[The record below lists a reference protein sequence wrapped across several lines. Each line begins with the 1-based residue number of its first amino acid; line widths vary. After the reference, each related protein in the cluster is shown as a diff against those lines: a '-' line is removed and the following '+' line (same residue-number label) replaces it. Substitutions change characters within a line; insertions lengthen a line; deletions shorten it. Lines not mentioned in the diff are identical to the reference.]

1 MNMLIKLSIKNI
13 ISRQRASIVSI
24 LGVMVSVALIISITL
39 VLQAAQKSF
48 ARPFEDSGADMIIQL
63 QGEPCVWSIVKLPQN
78 LNPIPIEKIDEI
90 QSLDEV
96 VTVEGSLITWAFSAP
111 PPFQP
116 QQIKSPSDVQKLEDI
131 MTGISTGELE
141 GQPCDY
147 GPEGSFCDIDTK
159 TGQPSVVNFHPIV
172 VTGINP
178 ELKNIGPI
186 KESDLNNLEGRF
198 FTKEDNYVA
207 ILDKDFARIRNVS
220 VGNNI
225 ELGQTD
231 LKVIGIMNSGR
242 EAKIAGAQAFVPLK
256 TAIEMIG
263 RGNIVDI
270 IFVKLKTGVDLNTL
284 AKKIEKILGTTNVT
298 ITTSND
304 YLSTISILS
313 SLSQR
318 FSLAVFIIVVFLALV
333 FIIKTTAASVYER
346 TGEIGILKGIGWQ
359 DKNILKILIFEN
371 FFIALLGG
379 IFGIIVGYGISY
391 IYKANLTSI
400 LPYYLNPYPPCSQHL
415 AKSSIQM
422 SIPFSFNIMLATL
435 FLAIVIKTMAGY
447 ITTKIMLRLQ
457 PAEAIRRF

>member
-1 MNMLIKLSIKNI
+1 M
-13 ISRQRASIVSI
+13 
-24 LGVMVSVALIISITL
+24 
-39 VLQAAQKSF
+39 
-48 ARPFEDSGADMIIQL
+48 
-63 QGEPCVWSIVKLPQN
+63 
-78 LNPIPIEKIDEI
+78 
-90 QSLDEV
+90 
-96 VTVEGSLITWAFSAP
+96 
-111 PPFQP
+111 
-116 QQIKSPSDVQKLEDI
+116 
-131 MTGISTGELE
+131 
-141 GQPCDY
+141 
-147 GPEGSFCDIDTK
+147 
-159 TGQPSVVNFHPIV
+159 
-172 VTGINP
+172 
-178 ELKNIGPI
+178 
-186 KESDLNNLEGRF
+186 
-198 FTKEDNYVA
+198 
-207 ILDKDFARIRNVS
+207 S